1 MPRGLIGAVV
11 AVIVIA
17 IIAGGSWY
25 TVDQTERGVKL
36 RYGAV
41 IGTAQPGLGF
51 KVPLIDSVEKISVK
65 TTTYAWDK
73 MNSYSYDQQP
83 ADLKISVTLRAS
95 PDKVSDLYAKFG
107 RLDTA
112 VNQVVSPAVNQQV
125 KIVFGR
131 YTAVKAIQERGALNN
146 AIRDA
151 IVGSLKDDPM
161 IIIESVQLENIE
173 FSSTYLHSI
182 EQRML
187 AEVEVQKL
195 QQNAE
200 REKVQAQI
208 TVTQA
213 NAKANAV
220 RAEAQAAADA
230 LRLNGEAR
238 ATNIR
243 ITGEAEALPAVH
255 HTGLRGLAT
264 LDVGI
269 RRQTDHKIAVLR
281 PPDAEVAIVV
291 CKALQQASEDVILG
305 LFLDFSPVGT
315 RLHKGPRQVGERLLG
330 RGDVALRTEAIQI
343 KRLLARAFLLHAN
356 DPFQIVG
363 EAKVRAIV
371 GRLRIEQ

>member
-1 MPRGLIGAVV
+1 MPRGIIGAIL

-17 IIAGGSWY
+17 IIAAGSWY

-51 KVPLIDSVEKISVK
+51 KVPLIDSVEKVSVK
-65 TTTYAWDK
+65 TFTYAWDK

-95 PDKVSDLYAKFG
+95 PEKVADLYAKFG
-107 RLDTA
+107 GLDTA
-112 VNQVVSPAVNQQV
+112 VKQVVSPAVNQQV

-131 YTAVKAIQERGALNN
+131 YTAVKAIQERGPLNS

-151 IVGSLKDDPM
+151 ITASLKDDPM

-173 FSSTYLHSI
+173 FSANYLHSI

-213 NAKANAV
+213 TAKANAV
-220 RAEAQAAADA
+220 RADAQ
-230 LRLNGEAR
+230 RLNGEAR
-238 ATNIR
+238 ATNIKL
-243 ITGEAEALPAVH
+243 TGEAEAA
-255 HTGLRGLAT
+255 
-264 LDVGI
+264 
-269 RRQTDHKIAVLR
+269 
-281 PPDAEVAIVV
+281 AIEARA
-291 CKALQQASEDVILG
+291 KALGTNPNLVTLVQA
-305 LFLDFSPVGT
+305 
-315 RLHKGPRQVGERLLG
+315 ERWNGVLPTTMVPG
-330 RGDVALRTEAIQI
+330 SAV
-343 KRLLARAFLLHAN
+343 
-356 DPFQIVG
+356 PFVSV
-363 EAKVRAIV
+363 K
-371 GRLRIEQ
+371 